1 MSNDQ
6 SQDKP
11 VDKDFLYG
19 KYEAGKERKRKRQDW
34 RERLSREAAHKAL
47 DIADDGDDDDAME
60 INQNIRR
67 GMGLPELALLLLGMG
82 GTAAGTAVYL
92 DRDKPDAPPPAP
104 VVQPGQPQTD
114 YGVEWDFYQP
124 ERETDGSS

>member
-67 GMGLPELALLLLGMG
+67 GLGLPELALLLLGMG
-82 GTAAGTAVYL
+82 GTAAGTVIYL
-92 DRDKPDAPPPAP
+92 DRDRTPPPPPAP

-124 ERETDGSS
+124 ERESNGSS